1 MSEFKVQVQNLFG
14 AMDSTEQLESILQ
27 QAKNSVISVKRNLRA
42 QIRQRERIDSRL
54 TAIAEQLGT
63 QRQSVG
69 RAVSTGR
76 QIAGFYQ
83 ETEQML
89 LGLKTGATPPMNE
102 SGKGD
107 KTPFAPKD
115 LLSSKNLWKLIG
127 QAGIVGQISKAVAS
141 FPTGDAFGTAK
152 DIVKIVGT
160 GAKLAD
166 GPVDANWWKSLLG
179 WKAPSKSG
187 SAPVGF
193 GDHLAKGLEK
203 YKISGT
209 QSTGK
214 NVAAAAKWAGDL
226 ITVAE
231 TGVSNWDEFKNDGG
245 WSNPRLYGETVIE
258 SGLKI
263 GSGMAIS
270 AAVGSTAVAV
280 LGCTPVGW
288 AAVGVGVATVAVTA
302 TANWVLDGISGLI
315 TGNSNGWVENVSD
328 GIIDFGKS
336 VGSAAKKAANGVA
349 KWWKGLFH

>member
-179 WKAPSKSG
+179 WKAPPKSG

-226 ITVAE
+226 I
-231 TGVSNWDEFKNDGG
+231 
-245 WSNPRLYGETVIE
+245 
-258 SGLKI
+258 KI
-263 GSGMAIS
+263 GRASCRER
-270 AAVGSTAVAV
+270 V
-280 LGCTPVGW
+280 
-288 AAVGVGVATVAVTA
+288 
-302 TANWVLDGISGLI
+302 
-315 TGNSNGWVENVSD
+315 
-328 GIIDFGKS
+328 
-336 VGSAAKKAANGVA
+336 
-349 KWWKGLFH
+349 